1 MAFGHFTYNG
11 KSTLNIISVPLL
23 MVNSDSI
30 DSIGVNRSKIEGE
43 STILHPN
50 TNEYG
55 TVYDALSFTF
65 ALVKESDVMVTF
77 TEQEQRKIEK
87 WLTSPKTSREMAI
100 TNCDGNIYYYSGIFT
115 NLSWTSAN
123 GGNALINVT
132 FVSKTPYPYKNNTAI
147 IWNPESPYNTQWP
160 PHNHTDTPILL
171 TCNSDEEEEYIYPE
185 VIVMNSGANNTNFM
199 ISNQTEYLS
208 STVNSMYVSN
218 NINYNMLF
226 DCDKNIVYR
235 VIYNQV
241 TDEYEKINT
250 LTMKDL
256 GWQKRD
262 YINWLRLYPDEN
274 RLSITSDAQIILRYK
289 TVYKKVGAWLV

>member
-100 TNCDGNIYYYSGIFT
+100 TNCDGNTYYYSGIFT

-147 IWNPESPYNTQWP
+147 IWNPESPYNT
-160 PHNHTDTPILL
+160 
-171 TCNSDEEEEYIYPE
+171 
-185 VIVMNSGANNTNFM
+185 
-199 ISNQTEYLS
+199 
-208 STVNSMYVSN
+208 
-218 NINYNMLF
+218 
-226 DCDKNIVYR
+226 
-235 VIYNQV
+235 
-241 TDEYEKINT
+241 
-250 LTMKDL
+250 
-256 GWQKRD
+256 
-262 YINWLRLYPDEN
+262 
-274 RLSITSDAQIILRYK
+274 
-289 TVYKKVGAWLV
+289 